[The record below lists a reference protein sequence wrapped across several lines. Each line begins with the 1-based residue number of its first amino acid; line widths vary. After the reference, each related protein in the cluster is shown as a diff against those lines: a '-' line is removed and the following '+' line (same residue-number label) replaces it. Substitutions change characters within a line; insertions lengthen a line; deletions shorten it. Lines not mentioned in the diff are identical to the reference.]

1 MTYIRTN
8 KGFYRVE
15 KEDFNYV
22 GKQYKKATWNE
33 SELVV
38 AQANNINELIQKG
51 DIVFYWNQ
59 SDDTERCFCIVYD
72 SDKDNCG
79 LVGLPITKLLIPV
92 GENYKCVAKG
102 HPSFELIRER
112 KYLVNKGELELL

>member
-51 DIVFYWNQ
+51 DN
-59 SDDTERCFCIVYD
+59 TERCFCIVYD